1 MKYGKIDTLDQ
12 EISRLVLGSMV
23 FSLNDVFAGYALL
36 DRFFEAG
43 GNVVD
48 TAYIYSGGDGER
60 LLGMWMKHHGNRTD
74 VFVVSK
80 GGHPNGK
87 VPRPRIAPGS

>member
-43 GNVVD
+43 IG
-48 TAYIYSGGDGER
+48 IYY
-60 LLGMWMKHHGNRTD
+60 LLGYTTCIDWLVGRYCL
-74 VFVVSK
+74 
-80 GGHPNGK
+80 
-87 VPRPRIAPGS
+87 

>member
-23 FSLNDVFAGYALL
+23 FSLNDVFAGYVLL

-48 TAYIYSGGDGER
+48 TAYIYSGGDGEM
-60 LLGMWMKHHGNRTD
+60 LG
-74 VFVVSK
+74 
-80 GGHPNGK
+80 
-87 VPRPRIAPGS
+87 